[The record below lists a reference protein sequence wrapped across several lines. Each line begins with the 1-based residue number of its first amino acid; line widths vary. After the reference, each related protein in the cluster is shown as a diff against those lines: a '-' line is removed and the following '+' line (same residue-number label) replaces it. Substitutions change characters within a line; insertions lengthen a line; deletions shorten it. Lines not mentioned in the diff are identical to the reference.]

1 MSDSTSDP
9 TSDPMTASD
18 FPPASPDEK
27 SLYTEGQLALIRRL
41 ERDLRDRMEDV
52 NPRRLAHSFSVATTA
67 ESLAVTYGVDPFLAR
82 VSGIL
87 HDWDKVVPAG
97 ELISR
102 ARDLGV
108 DLGVDLELVEPLLH
122 GIVAARELP
131 ALYPELPAEV
141 FRAIER
147 HTTADADMSPLDMVV
162 FVADGIEPLRRG
174 TIGIQETRD
183 LVGKAPL
190 DEVFWQSFTGGIT
203 YVVSGGR
210 YLYPGTI
217 DVYNKLV
224 LGRSAR

>member
-1 MSDSTSDP
+1 MVVFVADGIEP
-9 TSDPMTASD
+9 
-18 FPPASPDEK
+18 
-27 SLYTEGQLALIRRL
+27 LRRG
-41 ERDLRDRMEDV
+41 
-52 NPRRLAHSFSVATTA
+52 TI
-67 ESLAVTYGVDPFLAR
+67 
-82 VSGIL
+82 GIQ
-87 HDWDKVVPAG
+87 
-97 ELISR
+97 ET
-102 ARDLGV
+102 RDLGV
-108 DLGVDLELVEPLLH
+108 DMGVDLELVEPLLH
-122 GIVAARELP
+122 GVVAARELP
-131 ALYPELPAEV
+131 ELYPELPAEV
-141 FRAIER
+141 FQAIER
-147 HTTADADMSPLDMVV
+147 HTTADADMSALDMVV